1 MPTTYGS
8 VLFKQFTPRREATI
22 LKKLKASGAIVIG
35 KTNMG
40 EFAAGYLGS
49 GFGVVRNP
57 YDPARSPA
65 GSSSGSG
72 VGVTR

>member
-1 MPTTYGS
+1 MGWNCS
-8 VLFKQFTPRREATI
+8 PRREATVV
-22 LKKLKASGAIVIG
+22 KKLKASGAIVIG

-49 GFGVVRNP
+49 GFGVERNP
-57 YDPARSPA
+57 YDTARSPA

-72 VGVTR
+72 VGMTR